1 MSVVVPGA
9 RVWHSG
15 HSFERV
21 ALEDEPANDGRG
33 WIHRAP
39 ESEAA
44 PQPANLTLFES
55 DKTGRATFALWG
67 RVVVHESEVIGYSG
81 PDNVVHLLGSTS
93 LLQTEVSAPED
104 ASQLLDM
111 PATGDLVQG
120 GGEA

>member
-1 MSVVVPGA
+1 MVKPGI

-21 ALEDEPANDGRG
+21 ALADEPVNDGRD

-39 ESEAA
+39 ESDAA

-67 RVVVHESEVIGYSG
+67 RVVVHGSEAIGYSG
-81 PDNVVHLLGSTS
+81 PDNTIHLLGSTS
-93 LLQTEVSAPED
+93 LLQAEVSAPED
-104 ASQLLDM
+104 ASQLLGVS
-111 PATGDLVQG
+111 AAGDLVQG